1 MKQKKILILLLLL
14 VIPMVFYRPVISSA
28 RTMYSESGAK
38 VVGKYDDGENQNEKR
53 WEQVSIAIAD
63 IEDILRLGTNFLF
76 GFAIIN
82 GALCSI
88 ITIVKFAGSGTHPM
102 HRRAAILDLLMC
114 AVTTAMLGS
123 TKLIA
128 TLILQLVITA

>member
-1 MKQKKILILLLLL
+1 MNRKKILVLLLTL
-14 VIPMVFYRPVISSA
+14 IISSVFYPPEASNA
-28 RTMYSESGAK
+28 KTLYSENGAK
-38 VVGKYDDGENQNEKR
+38 VVGQYEDDENTNIK
-53 WEQVSIAIAD
+53 WENAVAAVTEL
-63 IEDILRLGTNFLF
+63 EDTLRLVTNFLF
-76 GFAIIN
+76 AFAILN

-128 TLILQLVITA
+128 TLILQLAITA

>member
-14 VIPMVFYRPVISSA
+14 VIPMVFYHPVTS
-28 RTMYSESGAK
+28 
-38 VVGKYDDGENQNEKR
+38 R
-53 WEQVSIAIAD
+53 WEQVSIAVAD
-63 IEDILRLGTNFLF
+63 IEDILRIGTNFLF
-76 GFAIIN
+76 AFAILN

>member
-1 MKQKKILILLLLL
+1 MNRKKILVLLLTL
-14 VIPMVFYRPVISSA
+14 IISSVFYPPEASNA
-28 RTMYSESGAK
+28 KTLYSENGAK
-38 VVGKYDDGENQNEKR
+38 VVGQYEDDENTNIK
-53 WEQVSIAIAD
+53 WENAVAAVTEL
-63 IEDILRLGTNFLF
+63 EDTLRLVTNFLF
-76 GFAIIN
+76 AFAILN

-102 HRRAAILDLLMC
+102 HRRSAILDLLMC

-128 TLILQLVITA
+128 TLILQLAITA

>member
-1 MKQKKILILLLLL
+1 MKRKKILILLLLL
-14 VIPMVFYRPVISSA
+14 IIPAVFYHPVASCAKMSD
-28 RTMYSESGAK
+28 SGSK
-38 VVGKYDDGENQNEKR
+38 VVGNYDDGESADEKR
-53 WEQVSIAIAD
+53 WEQVSIAVAD
-63 IEDILRLGTNFLF
+63 IEDTLRLVTNFLF
-76 GFAIIN
+76 AFAILN

-102 HRRAAILDLLMC
+102 HRRTAILDLLMC

-128 TLILQLVITA
+128 TLILQLVITV

>member
-38 VVGKYDDGENQNEKR
+38 VVGKYDDGESQNEKR

-82 GALCSI
+82 GTLCSI

>member
-14 VIPMVFYRPVISSA
+14 VIPMVFYHPVISSA
-28 RTMYSESGAK
+28 QTPESGSK
-38 VVGKYDDGENQNEKR
+38 VVGKYDDGESADEKR
-53 WEQVSIAIAD
+53 WEQVSIAVAD

-76 GFAIIN
+76 AFAILN

>member
-38 VVGKYDDGENQNEKR
+38 VVGKYDDGESQNEKR

-88 ITIVKFAGSGTHPM
+88 ITIVKFTGSGTHPM

>member
-38 VVGKYDDGENQNEKR
+38 VVGKYDDGESQNEKR

-82 GALCSI
+82 GGLCSI